1 MHKFFRFLYL
11 NTYSFLLFFG
21 GLVVILIP
29 LYKVSVLFLVP
40 QIILSILFFKPSI
53 KLFSSWKDKKIKY
66 EILIGKNKSN
76 FRAESF
82 EIFMKAP
89 CGRLLTKAVLKDL
102 GLSYKYKELLIYKE
116 SFLVSIKEGCKN
128 QETKIYI
135 NEEF

>member
-11 NTYSFLLFFG
+11 NTYSFLLLFG
-21 GLVVILIP
+21 GLVVILLP
-29 LYKVSVLFLVP
+29 FYKVSVLLLIP
-40 QIILSILFFKPSI
+40 QFFLSILFFKPSI
-53 KLFSSWKDKKIKY
+53 KLFSSWKDKKLKY
-66 EILIGKNKSN
+66 KILMGKNKSQ
-76 FRAESF
+76 FRPDSF

-102 GLSYKYKELLIYKE
+102 GMSHKYKELLVYKE
-116 SFLVSIKEGCKN
+116 SFFVTIREGCKN